1 MKKSLEEFRIK
12 EIKKL
17 KAIKGGGV
25 IPKLN
30 RGLYIP
36 KEECCREDGDEI
48 LEQ

>member
-17 KAIKGGGV
+17 KAIKGG
-25 IPKLN
+25 
-30 RGLYIP
+30 LYIP